1 MPSSKNYKRDYKQ
14 ENKTAK
20 KRRETGA
27 GSKSGDATRH
37 RARNDYVKRNGA
49 LSPDTHV
56 DHKNPLQSGGSS
68 QSSNLASKSG
78 SENMAHGGKIGNT
91 AGKSKGGKKSK
102 RKRKIYA

>member
-1 MPSSKNYKRDYKQ
+1 MARAEDRNYPLER
-14 ENKTAK
+14 KTAI
-20 KRRETGA
+20 RRGETGV
-27 GSKSGDATRH
+27 GSKSGDSTRH
-37 RARNDYVKRNGA
+37 RDRLAFMKRNGVLA
-49 LSPDTHV
+49 SDTHV

>member
-1 MPSSKNYKRDYKQ
+1 MAKPEDRDYPK
-14 ENKTAK
+14 ERKTAIN
-20 KRRETGA
+20 RGETGV

-37 RARNDYVKRNGA
+37 RDRLAFMKRNGVLA
-49 LSPDTHV
+49 SDTHV